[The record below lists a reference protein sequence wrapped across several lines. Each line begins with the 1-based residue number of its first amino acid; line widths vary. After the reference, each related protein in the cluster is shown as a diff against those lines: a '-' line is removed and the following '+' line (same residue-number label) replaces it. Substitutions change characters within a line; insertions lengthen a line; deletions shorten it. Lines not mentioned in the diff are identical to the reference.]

1 MRRHVDRDVGYTGD
15 LQVDGEVCRGKA
27 LFIDVSGCA
36 ARFINYVHQ
45 TGFRAHDISLES
57 GPRACCRGNT
67 EHGAW
72 VGTGLL
78 DPWGRIRVGLTHPW
92 SVGTVLEHRSV
103 LCDVQDLCRS
113 TTSQQIERNASTKE
127 WLGMPQEIVQLPG
140 ASATEQSQ

>member
-1 MRRHVDRDVGYTGD
+1 M
-15 LQVDGEVCRGKA
+15 
-27 LFIDVSGCA
+27 
-36 ARFINYVHQ
+36 
-45 TGFRAHDISLES
+45 
-57 GPRACCRGNT
+57 
-67 EHGAW
+67 
-72 VGTGLL
+72 GTGLL

-127 WLGMPQEIVQLPG
+127 WLGMPQEIVQLPC